1 MGKIY
6 DSLLAGSSGRTG
18 RIVVA
23 NVSGNEISRIRPKK
37 RTKAPS
43 ENQLMVQKRMK
54 NAIEF
59 MASYRAYACKHFGH
73 RVGMRSSYNQAFTN
87 VTTNMVIDFTA
98 KTITP
103 NYPNIVFSKGALLG
117 VLPTSMTLSSPD
129 VIELNWQNNAN
140 SNVERETDMLQILI
154 AIEGELTTYFME
166 NVSSRVEESYNIN
179 LTNFQLG
186 KEIHIW
192 LAFRSSTKDQVS
204 NSVYLG
210 SITT

>member
-192 LAFRSSTKDQVS
+192 LAFRSFTKDQVS